1 METAFD
7 MHVSGYLLKPFS
19 EKKVRDALQHLRHK
33 PFSISHKPV
42 RVQCFGSFEVFQA
55 GKPLRFTRQK
65 CKELFAYL
73 IDRHGA
79 VCSNDMI
86 IGNLWPD
93 ESPNETRKSMV
104 RTLVTE
110 LAKTLRQAEAED
122 VLIRMQGGVSV
133 DINRLDCDYYR
144 FLNGDPLALHAFH
157 GEYMTQY
164 SFAEET
170 RAALQ
175 LQLPASE

>member
-1 METAFD
+1 
-7 MHVSGYLLKPFS
+7 
-19 EKKVRDALQHLRHK
+19 
-33 PFSISHKPV
+33 
-42 RVQCFGSFEVFQA
+42 
-55 GKPLRFTRQK
+55 
-65 CKELFAYL
+65 
-73 IDRHGA
+73 
-79 VCSNDMI
+79 
-86 IGNLWPD
+86 
-93 ESPNETRKSMV
+93 MV

-175 LQLPASE
+175 QQLPASE